1 MKTAIYPGS
10 FDPITLGH
18 LNIIKRAARCF
29 DKLIVCVM
37 VNSQKNGLFT
47 PEERVEL
54 IRKVVS
60 QLPNVEVDASSV
72 LLAEY
77 ARQRRARVIVKGLR
91 AVSDF
96 ESEVQMAVV
105 NRKLNPNVD
114 TMFLPSNEKYTYLS
128 STVVKEMV
136 RYGVEL
142 SDFIPREIIED
153 VKRKAVQKQR
163 PEENGRDS

>member
-18 LNIIKRAARCF
+18 LNIIKRAALCF

-54 IRKVVS
+54 IRRVVS
-60 QLPNVEVDASSV
+60 QLPNVEVDASCV

-153 VKRKAVQKQR
+153 VKKKMNNSR
-163 PEENGRDS
+163 RDV